1 MSENDEGLHGRDE
14 DEDDDEPDVEPSN
27 GHVNFGPTTPP
38 VTQAPKTRR
47 PRRGRPGGPPVGTG
61 AWEGHAGGKGTRISA
76 MEIWPDLLEELNK
89 SGKTPYELAVRV
101 VCEDPPPTRP
111 IGNAF
116 DASAIVGDR
125 STSPSDR
132 LYQMV
137 RDNYHM
143 TWAKGPAIY
152 DVQFVW
158 KDGGKIARRGSL
170 QMPHPDEIIG
180 MKQVGGGGFGGA
192 PGVGRPPQQQ
202 QQPQYAQPQYPPP
215 GAGPQ
220 PWQGPYGTYGQ
231 PQPQYAPPAQQ
242 YAPPQSDETVQL
254 RAELQRE
261 RENSARMQGQLDEI
275 LKAMREGRAPNT
287 PAPAVAT
294 PVAAAPAAP
303 PPQQPVDLDGVVF
316 RILDRMGFKPGVG
329 APPPAA
335 TPAPTVM
342 NATDEA
348 VLRVLDR
355 LGIKPGMPGIGV
367 GTPAASPKTVVD
379 ETDAAVNA
387 FERMVTSIARV
398 RGFGKKL
405 DKIFSDDIP
414 EVAAEVVEDAKE
426 GKLPFDAVAIPEV
439 KWSDGRP
446 VMYTSSPDGK
456 IDWTAAAFSNPA
468 VVEKVAE
475 GFTKFMGTIGKV
487 VQAAARQ
494 PQGVGGVVEETEV
507 VDDTPE
513 GAQDGG
519 SFPNGMG

>member
-1 MSENDEGLHGRDE
+1 MGENDDLHDRPE
-14 DEDDDEPDVEPSN
+14 DEDDDEDVEPSN
-27 GHVNFGPTTPP
+27 GHVNFGPTPP
-38 VTQAPKTRR
+38 VTQVPKTRR
-47 PRRGRPGGPPVGTG
+47 PRRGRPGGPPAGTG

-89 SGKTPYELAVRV
+89 SGKTTYELAVRV

-180 MKQVGGGGFGGA
+180 MKQVGGGGFGGTPPRGGYGSPA
-192 PGVGRPPQQQ
+192 PAQ
-202 QQPQYAQPQYPPP
+202 QQPQYAQPQYQPPP
-215 GAGPQ
+215 TQYGPQ
-220 PWQGPYGTYGQ
+220 FGQ
-231 PQPQYAPPAQQ
+231 PQWQPPGYEQSPRWQPPQQS
-242 YAPPQSDETVQL
+242 PQSDETVQL

-275 LKAMREGRAPNT
+275 LKAMREGRAPNTT

-335 TPAPTVM
+335 TPAPVQL

-355 LGIKPGMPGIGV
+355 LGIEAG
-367 GTPAASPKTVVD
+367 
-379 ETDAAVNA
+379 DAWRRCWRSAPEPQ
-387 FERMVTSIARV
+387 ER
-398 RGFGKKL
+398 
-405 DKIFSDDIP
+405 
-414 EVAAEVVEDAKE
+414 
-426 GKLPFDAVAIPEV
+426 
-439 KWSDGRP
+439 GR
-446 VMYTSSPDGK
+446 
-456 IDWTAAAFSNPA
+456 
-468 VVEKVAE
+468 
-475 GFTKFMGTIGKV
+475 
-487 VQAAARQ
+487 
-494 PQGVGGVVEETEV
+494 
-507 VDDTPE
+507 
-513 GAQDGG
+513 
-519 SFPNGMG
+519 

>member
-1 MSENDEGLHGRDE
+1 MTENEEPRDRLE
-14 DEDDDEPDVEPSN
+14 DEEDPEEEERDPEPN
-27 GHVNFGPTTPP
+27 GHA
-38 VTQAPKTRR
+38 APASTVPKQRR
-47 PRRGRPGGPPVGTG
+47 PRRGRPGGPPPGTG
-61 AWEGHAGGKGTRISA
+61 AWEGTGGKGTRVSA
-76 MEIWPDLLEELNK
+76 MEIWPDLLEEMRA

-180 MKQVGGGGFGGA
+180 MKQIGGGGFGAQPSGY
-192 PGVGRPPQQQ
+192 GQQQ
-202 QQPQYAQPQYPPP
+202 QYVQPQY
-215 GAGPQ
+215 
-220 PWQGPYGTYGQ
+220 GQ
-231 PQPQYAPPAQQ
+231 PPAQQ
-242 YAPPQSDETVQL
+242 YGQPPVQQYGQPLGQERHGYVSPGQQYGQPWGQQPSSDESVQL

-275 LKAMREGRAPNT
+275 LKAMREGRVPQPT
-287 PAPAVAT
+287 SSQPVAT
-294 PVAAAPAAP
+294 PVPQP
-303 PPQQPVDLDGVVF
+303 TPQQVDLDGVLLRVLE
-316 RILDRMGFKPGVG
+316 RLGIHPGVNIQQ
-329 APPPAA
+329 PAQQVQQ
-335 TPAPTVM
+335 PVQQPVQPTLD
-342 NATDEA
+342 ATDVA
-348 VLRVLDR
+348 VLRVLEKF
-355 LGIKPGMPGIGV
+355 GIKPGMPGIGV
-367 GTPAASPKTVVD
+367 GAAPPSPKSVVD

-414 EVAAEVVEDAKE
+414 EVAAEVVEGAAE

-439 KWSDGRP
+439 KWADGRP
-446 VMYTSSPDGK
+446 VMYTSDKAGN

-468 VVEKVAE
+468 VVEKVAD
-475 GFTKFMGTIGKV
+475 GISKFMGTLGKV
-487 VQAAARQ
+487 VQAAATVR
-494 PQGVGGVVEETEV
+494 PGVGEPEV
-507 VDDTPE
+507 VDETPD
-513 GAQDGG
+513 GTQDASG
-519 SFPNGMG
+519 SWNNGMG